1 MLQLH
6 RSCARGAQVS
16 TALAPPIIPP
26 PTVMPSYILP
36 HPPSPLPHPAIWSFS
51 QNHVHTARIFPPPRF
66 LSWYK
71 NRMKGLFQ
79 SWSYRRNPLI
89 LLLSNFNCNSH
100 IQREWQNVGHL
111 KFKGTKATAVHLFAI
126 VWAFS
131 LTSEVLKRIS
141 SYFFIYF
148 F

>member
-51 QNHVHTARIFPPPRF
+51 QNHVHTARIFSPPSFPF
-66 LSWYK
+66 MVQKQDEGPLS
-71 NRMKGLFQ
+71 
-79 SWSYRRNPLI
+79 
-89 LLLSNFNCNSH
+89 
-100 IQREWQNVGHL
+100 
-111 KFKGTKATAVHLFAI
+111 
-126 VWAFS
+126 
-131 LTSEVLKRIS
+131 VLKLP
-141 SYFFIYF
+141 
-148 F
+148 